1 MSYSYHS
8 YHKVITAFIFL
19 AWGVFHFVIKEDN
32 KFEYNN
38 GQKKRSGSVKENKNN
53 GIWTWYYD
61 NGVKNMEGNFING
74 KREGKWIT
82 WDTVGNKI
90 IECEYI
96 NDQLNGEYILWNS
109 NKEITQKMIYKN
121 DYPI

>member
-1 MSYSYHS
+1 MENTDE
-8 YHKVITAFIFL
+8 KDQLNDFIR
-19 AWGVFHFVIKEDN
+19 
-32 KFEYNN
+32 
-38 GQKKRSGSVKENKNN
+38 QKIRADLKENKNN